1 MEFIPTDDYNEVTL
15 ERGLD
20 RLLTCASDKLF
31 SDGLDADEFIYF
43 DDHKGFCYKDGCL
56 LGQHVDEVVETM
68 HRMGWCFYHKF
79 FVHK

>member
-1 MEFIPTDDYNEVTL
+1 MQFVPTNDYIEVTL

-43 DDHKGFCYKDGCL
+43 DDHKG
-56 LGQHVDEVVETM
+56 
-68 HRMGWCFYHKF
+68 
-79 FVHK
+79 

>member
-1 MEFIPTDDYNEVTL
+1 MGFIPTDDYIEVTL

-56 LGQHVDEVVETM
+56 LGQHVM
-68 HRMGWCFYHKF
+68 K
-79 FVHK
+79 